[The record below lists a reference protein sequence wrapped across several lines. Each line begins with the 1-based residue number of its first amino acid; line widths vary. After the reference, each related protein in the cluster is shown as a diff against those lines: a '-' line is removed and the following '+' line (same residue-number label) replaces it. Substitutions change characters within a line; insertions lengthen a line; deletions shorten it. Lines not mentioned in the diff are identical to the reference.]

1 VTEGKHR
8 HPATVRITSA
18 LALCVALTAAGFML
32 LSKPAAQS
40 APQPAASGEL
50 TLEKAFPGKGP
61 VTVKAKVADGA
72 RYTPLFF
79 LDANR
84 SVGTATAPDG
94 ASRLVLVTPA
104 GERELRRLPKAQTP
118 EYAGFAVQDQRLAW
132 LELTNKADGTAESK
146 LWAIDNDTA
155 APHMITADT
164 GDVALFDRRDDV
176 VIHDGK
182 VSWAAAARTE
192 TPVTE
197 IRTVPLK
204 GGKVTV
210 QNVEGA
216 YSIAAWP
223 WLTTVN
229 LGQDGPI
236 ELRNLDT
243 QERTVVGV
251 QANELMACS
260 PVWCRSVI
268 IGSTAAS
275 TVIDLLKPDGSLRLR
290 VASGSV
296 AASSVDVALLDRYEV
311 YTYGSGKLAIYD
323 LNDRRMI
330 IVAKTTS
337 QVASRGAMLW
347 WSTGDNETTIWHALD
362 LRTLAKP

>member
-1 VTEGKHR
+1 VSEGKHR

-18 LALCVALTAAGFML
+18 IALCVALGAAGYML
-32 LSKPAAQS
+32 LSKPAAPS
-40 APQPAASGEL
+40 APQPAAGEL
-50 TLEKAFPGKGP
+50 TLEKAFPGKAP
-61 VTVKAKVADGA
+61 VTVKGAVADGA

-79 LDANR
+79 LDGLR
-84 SVGTATAPDG
+84 SVGTANAPDG
-94 ASRLVLVTPA
+94 ASRLILMTPA

-118 EYAGFAVQDQRLAW
+118 EFAGFAVQDQRLVW
-132 LELTNKADGTAESK
+132 LELTNKADGTAETK
-146 LWAIDNDTA
+146 LWTIDNETA
-155 APHMITADT
+155 APDMITADT
-164 GDVALFDRRDDV
+164 GDVALFDKRDDV

-192 TPVTE
+192 SPVTE
-197 IRTVPLK
+197 IRTVPVK

-210 QNVEGA
+210 RNVEGA
-216 YSIAAWP
+216 YSVATWP

-236 ELRNLDT
+236 ELLNIES
-243 QERTVVGV
+243 QERVVVGV

-275 TVIDLLKPDGSLRLR
+275 TVIEVLKPDGSQRLR
-290 VASGSV
+290 VASGNV
-296 AASSVDVALLDRYEV
+296 AASSVDVALLDRYEI

-323 LNDRRMI
+323 LKDRRMF

-337 QVASRGAMLW
+337 RVASRGAVLW
-347 WSTGDNETTIWHALD
+347 WSTGDNETTVWHALD